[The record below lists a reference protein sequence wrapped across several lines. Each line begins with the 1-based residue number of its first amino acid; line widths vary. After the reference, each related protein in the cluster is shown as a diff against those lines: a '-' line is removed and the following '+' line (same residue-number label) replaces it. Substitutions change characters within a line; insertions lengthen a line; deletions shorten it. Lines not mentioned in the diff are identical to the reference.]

1 MIVLYILLGILLFL
15 LFLLHI
21 PAHAYVTY
29 HEEAGLTLRYLFLR
43 FKILPEE
50 EKKEVPEKAAAK
62 PKKQTAPQEKKP
74 NAFVLKVKRSFRAEG
89 FSGFMELIGQFVK
102 LTGTTAI
109 NLIKKLRIREFDLYV
124 MAGGE
129 DAAAAAILYGKAC
142 AVIYPATEMLFRL
155 VPCKKHRVS
164 VDLDYSVL
172 EPYVKLEADVLI
184 SPISVVNYALRY
196 IWGVIP
202 MLRRFMNPV
211 DRKRTSPNSAK
222 QRQSR

>member
-1 MIVLYILLGILLFL
+1 MIVLYVVLGLLALLLFL
-15 LFLLHI
+15 LYI

-29 HEEAGLTLRYLFLR
+29 HEEVGLTLRYLFLKFR
-43 FKILPEE
+43 ILPED
-50 EKKEVPEKAAAK
+50 EKKESAEQPAKKAK
-62 PKKQTAPQEKKP
+62 PAEKKP
-74 NAFVLKVKRSFRAEG
+74 NAFVLKVKRSFKAEG

-102 LTGTTAI
+102 LTGTTAV
-109 NLIKKLRIREFDLYV
+109 NLVKKLRIRGFDLYV

-142 AVIYPATEMLFRL
+142 AVIYPAAEMLFRL

-164 VDLDYSVL
+164 VDLDYSVK

-184 SPISVVNYALRY
+184 SPISVVRYALGY

-202 MLRRFMNPV
+202 MFRRFMNPV